1 MSSEEMIPSLDE
13 LAQALGRDGEQE
25 PSARLRRAI
34 EFSAQLDQLGDA
46 LIERL
51 VAEARGAGLSWAQ
64 IGEQF
69 GTSKQAAQKR
79 YGTPGLWPG
88 RLGESARSV
97 MDRAGEQARELGH
110 NYVGTE
116 HVLLALLDRE
126 SGLAAHVLA
135 QLGVRRE
142 VVLAEVPG
150 RCDPR
155 PDECI
160 AVMPR
165 LKRALELAGRQA
177 ERLGQSRAAP
187 EHVLS
192 GIMQVPDA
200 LAVEIL
206 ACHGISAEDVQRAL
220 AARLG
225 VTPERLLARRRRRL
239 RRAAA

>member
-1 MSSEEMIPSLDE
+1 MASEDMIPSLDE
-13 LAQALGRDGEQE
+13 LAQALERDGEQE

-34 EFSAQLDQLGDA
+34 EISARLDRLGDA
-46 LIERL
+46 LIERC
-51 VAEARGAGLSWAQ
+51 VADARATGLSWAHV
-64 IGEQF
+64 GEQF

-88 RLGESARSV
+88 RLGESARSM
-97 MDRAGEQARELGH
+97 MDRASAQARELGH

-116 HVLLALLDRE
+116 HVLLVLLDRE
-126 SGLAAHVLA
+126 SGLAAHVLG

-142 VVLAEVPG
+142 LVLAELPG
-150 RCDPR
+150 PCDPR
-155 PDECI
+155 PDECV

-165 LKRALELAGRQA
+165 LKRALEIGGRQA

-187 EHVLS
+187 EHVLA
-192 GIMQVPDA
+192 GIMQIPDA

-225 VTPERLLARRRRRL
+225 VAPDRLLARRRRRL